1 MDYAQSSIIGKRDN
15 QEDFGL
21 ITEVALSG
29 ALLAVLSDGM
39 GGQVAGEVA
48 SYTAVNGFVDSF
60 SSNNSQNLPLKLTVA
75 LDKANRAVARCT
87 ASNAKLK
94 GMGATLIA
102 AHISNLELS
111 WISVGDSVLYL
122 YRDKKLQRLNADH
135 SMMPV
140 LNDSVR
146 VGKLTQEEAL
156 THPHRNA
163 LRSAITGEE
172 IPLVDLREVSYKL
185 KKNDIIVLATDGVL
199 TLSELE
205 ISQILNYYSRGS
217 AKIIVDQL
225 LSAVSNK
232 NKPRQDNTLVQVVKA
247 SGSGQDKSIFS
258 SIAIGVLIF
267 VLSVALMFVAWEK
280 KELILNAIG
289 FESIKKETNSPTTQS
304 IDSKVTPFSLEDKNL
319 KPEKSQPPPLINSE
333 SVGHTSAKSNELSL
347 KSGKAGASEKKQ
359 PGIAKAGTINLR
371 NDSPTNIIIERN
383 SGQTNN
389 DKPAVGV
396 GGDETPQII
405 KPSAKPDVPVN
416 DGDRAKQWLEDDHT
430 SNGKSAK

>member
-1 MDYAQSSIIGKRDN
+1 MDYAQNSIIGKRDN
-15 QEDFGL
+15 QEDYGL
-21 ITEVALSG
+21 ITEVAPSG

-48 SYTAVNGFVDSF
+48 SYTAVNGFIDSF
-60 SSNNSQNLPLKLTVA
+60 SSNNSLNLPLKLSVA
-75 LDKANRAVARCT
+75 LDKANRAVARCS

-102 AHISNLELS
+102 VHVYNLELS

-122 YRDKKLQRLNADH
+122 YRDKKLKRLNSDH

-140 LNDSVR
+140 LIDSVR

-172 IPLVDLREVSYKL
+172 IPLIDLQEVSYKL
-185 KKNDIIVLATDGVL
+185 KKNDIIILATDGVL
-199 TLSELE
+199 TLNELE
-205 ISQILNYYSRGS
+205 VSQILDSSSGGA
-217 AKIIVDQL
+217 AKNIVDQL

-247 SGSGQDKSIFS
+247 SGSGHAKSIFS
-258 SIAIGVLIF
+258 SIAIGVLF
-267 VLSVALMFVAWEK
+267 FALSVALTFVAWEN
-280 KELILNAIG
+280 KELILNSIG
-289 FESIKKETNSPTTQS
+289 FESIKKETNAPTTQS
-304 IDSKVTPFSLEDKNL
+304 IDSKVTPFSLEDKSS
-319 KPEKSQPPPLINSE
+319 KPEKSQPLPSNNSE
-333 SVGHTSAKSNELSL
+333 AVSHASAKSNELSL
-347 KSGKAGASEKKQ
+347 KSGKAGTSEKKQ
-359 PGIAKAGTINLR
+359 TGIVKAGAITLR
-371 NDSPTNIIIERN
+371 NDSPTNIIIEHN
-383 SGQTNN
+383 SAPTNN
-389 DKPAVGV
+389 EKTAVGV
-396 GGDETPQII
+396 AVDETPQTI
-405 KPSAKPDVPVN
+405 KPSAKPDVPLN